1 MIVIPMAGL
10 SSRFFKA
17 GYNKPKYMLEAHGET
32 LFDHAV
38 NSFKQYFKTE
48 KFLFIVRDVY
58 GTPNF
63 VEEQVKSLGIKD
75 FHISILDSDTRGQ
88 AETVALGLKG
98 VDYQGPITIFNI
110 DTFRPN
116 FQFPDVE
123 NLGGGYL
130 EVFQGEGD
138 NWSFAK
144 PVSEGDTRV
153 SLTAEKNP
161 ISNLC
166 CTGLYYFSDLNDF
179 VDSYNEYLSMP
190 KEEWEKGEL
199 YVAPLYNFLIN
210 KGIDIHYHLIERNDV
225 IFCGVPDEYTQ
236 FKIDK
241 KY

>member
-17 GYNKPKYMLEAHGET
+17 GYKKPKYMLEAHGET
-32 LFDHAV
+32 LFSHAI

-48 KFLFIVRDVY
+48 KFLFIIRDVY
-58 GTPNF
+58 ETATF
-63 VEEQVKSLGIKD
+63 VEQQIKSLGIKD
-75 FHISILDSDTRGQ
+75 YHISILDSDTRGQ
-88 AETVALGLKG
+88 AETVALGLNG

-116 FQFPDVE
+116 FQFPDLE
-123 NLGGGYL
+123 KMGGGYL

-144 PVSEGDTRV
+144 PIHDGDTRV
-153 SLTAEKNP
+153 SLTAEKKP

-166 CTGLYYFSDLNDF
+166 CTGLYYFSDLKTF

-190 KEEWEKGEL
+190 KEKWEKGEL
-199 YVAPLYNFLIN
+199 YVAPLYNFLIK
-210 KGIDIHYHLIERNDV
+210 KGIDIHYHLIDRDEV
-225 IFCGVPDEYTQ
+225 VFCGVPDEYTE
-236 FKIDK
+236 FKMNK
-241 KY
+241 TY